1 MSDQRIP
8 YDLQAERSLLGAMLL
23 SSQAIEQAVTAGA
36 DVGWFHH
43 PGHGLIAGTIL
54 DLHEAG
60 EPVDPV
66 TVAAELGPSL
76 LDEAGGPAV
85 LLDLMA
91 QCPAR
96 SNAPRYCAILAD
108 FDRRRNWVYLVAEL
122 TTYTARGEVPP
133 DRILEDLEQLRA
145 GTPAG
150 QGPAAFVDWATFWDR
165 DWAATD
171 WLLDPVVP
179 AGRATHIY
187 ARRATGKSELLL
199 ACSVGLASGRNPLGR
214 GHIEPVTVVHLDSE
228 MGEAD
233 LFDRLNDLGHG
244 PGTDLSRLHY
254 AVLPSMPKLNTAA
267 GGKRLLA
274 WCLDIGARLVVVDS
288 LQALVEG
295 EENSNDVYDQLHQH
309 TLGPLKR
316 EGIASVWTGNTGK
329 DPAKGSRGG
338 SRKEDVMDV
347 IWELRRGDAGGARLV
362 NTKKRMG
369 WVPDEV
375 NLSRRD
381 DAGTISYRITDDSLP
396 PGTLDTIDRL
406 NAAGVPLDAS
416 VRDANRMLRG
426 AGKGARTE
434 VLGAA
439 LRARREQ
446 AGSVSRSPGNT
457 PADGAGKHHPETPA
471 PIDPDQGET
480 PAGNSGK
487 HHPGH
492 LVVVPPP
499 LGGKHHGPAA
509 VGASRSDALDDWDP
523 LEGTGR

>member
-8 YDLQAERSLLGAMLL
+8 HDLQAERSLLGAMLL
-23 SSQAIEQAVTAGA
+23 SSEAVEQAVAAGA
-36 DVGWFHH
+36 CLDWFHH
-43 PGHGLIAGTIL
+43 PGHALIVGAIL
-54 DLHEAG
+54 DLHDAG
-60 EPVDPV
+60 EPIDAV
-66 TVAAELGPSL
+66 TVAAELPPSL
-76 LDEAGGPAV
+76 LEEAGGPAV
-85 LLDLMA
+85 LIDLMA
-91 QCPAR
+91 ACPAR
-96 SNAPRYCAILAD
+96 SNAPRYSAILAD
-108 FDRRRNWVYLVAEL
+108 FARRREWVYLVAEL

-133 DRILEDLEQLRA
+133 DRILEDLERLRA
-145 GTPAG
+145 ATPAD
-150 QGPAAFVDWATFWDR
+150 QGPAAFLDWSSFWDR
-165 DWAATD
+165 DWAASD
-171 WLLDPVVP
+171 WLLEPVIA
-179 AGRATHIY
+179 AGRVTHIY

-199 ACSVGLASGRNPLGR
+199 ACAVGLATGRNPLGR
-214 GHIEPVTVVHLDSE
+214 GHIEPVTVIYLDSE

-233 LFDRLNDLGHG
+233 LFDRLSDLGHG
-244 PGTDLSRLHY
+244 PGTDLSRLNY

-267 GGKRLLA
+267 GGKHLLA
-274 WCLDIGARLVVVDS
+274 WCRDVGARLVVVDS
-288 LQALVEG
+288 LQSLIEG
-295 EENSNDVYDQLHQH
+295 EENANDPYQQLLDH

-329 DPAKGSRGG
+329 DPTKGSRGG

-375 NLSRRD
+375 NLNRRD
-381 DAGTISYRITDDSLP
+381 DSGTISYRITDDSLP

-406 NAAGVPLDAS
+406 DAAGVALDAS
-416 VRDANRMLRG
+416 VRDANRLLRV

-457 PADGAGKHHPETPA
+457 PADGAGKHHLETPA
-471 PIDPDQGET
+471 PTCSDQGET

-487 HHPGH
+487 HHPGREGGGFPPFRGKHPGPTGH
-492 LVVVPPP
+492 LVDP
-499 LGGKHHGPAA
+499 LDEW
-509 VGASRSDALDDWDP
+509 DAL
-523 LEGTGR
+523 EGVNR